1 MRNNISSLAETHSH
15 ISQQVMDVV
24 LTIEFTTC
32 LLVALNIVL
41 YLLLQLLVDPFILKD
56 LPQY

>member
-1 MRNNISSLAETHSH
+1 MRNNISCLAETHSH
-15 ISQQVMDVV
+15 VSQQVMDVV

-32 LLVALNIVL
+32 LLVALNVVF